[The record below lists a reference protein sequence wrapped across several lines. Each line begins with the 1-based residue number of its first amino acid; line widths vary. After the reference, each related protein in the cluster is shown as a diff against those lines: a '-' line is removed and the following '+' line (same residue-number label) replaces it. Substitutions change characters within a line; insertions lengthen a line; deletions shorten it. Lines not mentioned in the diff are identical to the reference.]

1 MRHLHPQ
8 LPRRPPHR
16 VFNLVVFRDVTP
28 GAVPTLRT
36 EKFFQPL
43 MTQNQHGIGVDDQSC
58 LFLWHATSAEL
69 IRRQQMEKILLSIAV
84 DQLPWM
90 GRAEKLTSPDAATA
104 AHRMTSDQASRP
116 LPLKSNRILTR
127 RRGRSK
133 VPPDQTSGQRTITN
147 ERKPSAKINTQKK
160 QSGQRHCQRFYK
172 AWRHTHSS
180 P

>member
-28 GAVPTLRT
+28 GAAPTLRA

-43 MTQNQHGIGVDDQSC
+43 MTQNQHGIGVDDQSR
-58 LFLWHATSAEL
+58 LFLWHTTSAEL
-69 IRRQQMEKILLSIAV
+69 LRRQQMEKILLSIAV
-84 DQLPWM
+84 DQLTWM
-90 GRAEKLTSPDAATA
+90 GRAEKLASPDAATA
-104 AHRMTSDQASRP
+104 AHRMTSDQAPRP

-127 RRGRSK
+127 RTGRSK
-133 VPPDQTSGQRTITN
+133 APLDQTSGQRTIKN

-160 QSGQRHCQRFYK
+160 PSNQRHCQHFYK
-172 AWRHTHSS
+172 AWRHKQSG